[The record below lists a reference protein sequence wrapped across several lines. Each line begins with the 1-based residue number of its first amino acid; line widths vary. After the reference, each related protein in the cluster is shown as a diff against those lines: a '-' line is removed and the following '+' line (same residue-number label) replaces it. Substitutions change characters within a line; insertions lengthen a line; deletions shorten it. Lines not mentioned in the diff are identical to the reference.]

1 MAITQRPSVNQV
13 SKGSIDCLFVHL
25 GNNVWIFHAEAAPT
39 DGTSGDGASWAGP
52 GSIYIDRTASTGKAY
67 INTGTLASPTWTV
80 IGAQTA

>member
-1 MAITQRPSVNQV
+1 MARTQQPMPNQS
-13 SKGSIDCLFVHL
+13 SKGPIECLFIHL

-39 DGTSGDGASWAGP
+39 NGTSGDGASWAGP

-80 IGAQTA
+80 IGSQS